1 MKKTFKIS
9 IVDYK
14 VSNLKSVS
22 NALNF
27 LEINNEITSNP
38 KKILASDAAILPG
51 VGSFSQGMKNLNDLG
66 LIDPIKEFISKN
78 KLFLGICLGMQLLFD
93 QSHEFCIT
101 PGLGIFR
108 GEVKSFRTINKTC
121 KIPHLGWNKVEMNPL
136 ISKNKLLIN
145 PFKNMTKSQNFFYF
159 VHSFIVLPNN
169 SKDILTETNY
179 DNIKFCSSILNKNVF
194 ASQFHPEKSG
204 NSGLEVL
211 KNFFG
216 NFQ

>member
-51 VGSFSQGMKNLNDLG
+51 VGSFSQGMKNLKDLS
-66 LIDPIKEFISKN
+66 LIDPIKEFIFKN
-78 KLFLGICLGMQLLFD
+78 KPFLGICLGMQLLFD

-108 GEVKSFRTINKTC
+108 GEIKSFRAIKKTC

-136 ISKNKLLIN
+136 ISKNKLLFN
-145 PFKNMTKSQNFFYF
+145 PFKSMIKSQNFFYF
-159 VHSFIVLPNN
+159 VHSFIVSPNN

-179 DNIKFCSSILNKNVF
+179 DNIKFCSSIISKNVF

-204 NSGLEVL
+204 DFGLKVL

>member
-38 KKILASDAAILPG
+38 KKILSSNAAILPG
-51 VGSFSQGMKNLNDLG
+51 VGSFSQGMKNLNGLS
-66 LIDPIKEFISKN
+66 LIDPIKEFIFKN
-78 KLFLGICLGMQLLFD
+78 KPFLGICLGMQLLFD

-101 PGLGIFR
+101 PGLGIFK
-108 GEVKSFRTINKTC
+108 GEVKSFKTINKTC
-121 KIPHLGWNKVEMNPL
+121 KIPHVGWNNIEMNPS
-136 ISKNKLLIN
+136 ISKNKLLLS
-145 PFKNMTKSQNFFYF
+145 PFKNMEKNQNLFYF

-179 DNIKFCSSILNKNVF
+179 ENVKFCSSILNKNVF

-204 NSGLEVL
+204 NFGLKVL
-211 KNFFG
+211 KNFFSK
-216 NFQ
+216 FQ

>member
-38 KKILASDAAILPG
+38 KKILASAAAILPG

-66 LIDPIKEFISKN
+66 LIDPIKEFIFKN

-108 GEVKSFRTINKTC
+108 GEVKNFRAINKTC

-136 ISKNKLLIN
+136 ISKNKLLFN

-169 SKDILTETNY
+169 SKDMLTETNY
-179 DNIKFCSSILNKNVF
+179 DSIKFCSSILNKNVF

-211 KNFFG
+211 KNFFS

>member
-38 KKILASDAAILPG
+38 KKILSSDAAILPG
-51 VGSFSQGMKNLNDLG
+51 VGSFSQGMKNLNGLS
-66 LIDPIKEFISKN
+66 LIDPIKEFIFKN
-78 KLFLGICLGMQLLFD
+78 KPFLGICLGMQLLFD

-101 PGLGIFR
+101 PGLGIFK
-108 GEVKSFRTINKTC
+108 GEVKSFKTINKTC
-121 KIPHLGWNKVEMNPL
+121 KIPHVGWNNIEMNPS
-136 ISKNKLLIN
+136 ISKNKLLLS
-145 PFKNMTKSQNFFYF
+145 PFKNMEKNQNLFYF

-179 DNIKFCSSILNKNVF
+179 ENVKFCSSILNKNVF

-204 NSGLEVL
+204 NFGLKVL
-211 KNFFG
+211 KNFFSK
-216 NFQ
+216 FQ

>member
-38 KKILASDAAILPG
+38 KKILSSDAAILPG
-51 VGSFSQGMKNLNDLG
+51 VGSFSQGMKNLNGLS
-66 LIDPIKEFISKN
+66 LIDPIKEFIFKN
-78 KLFLGICLGMQLLFD
+78 KPFLGICLGMQLLFD

-101 PGLGIFR
+101 PGLGIFK
-108 GEVKSFRTINKTC
+108 GEVKSFKTINKTC
-121 KIPHLGWNKVEMNPL
+121 KIPHLGWNNIEMNPS
-136 ISKNKLLIN
+136 ISKHKLLLS
-145 PFKNMTKSQNFFYF
+145 PFKNMEKNQNLFYF

-179 DNIKFCSSILNKNVF
+179 ENVKFCSSILNKNVF

-204 NSGLEVL
+204 NFGLKVL
-211 KNFFG
+211 KNFFSK
-216 NFQ
+216 FQ

>member
-38 KKILASDAAILPG
+38 KKILDSDAAILPG
-51 VGSFSQGMKNLNDLG
+51 VGSFPQGMKNLNNLG
-66 LIDPIKEFISKN
+66 LIGPIKEFIFKN
-78 KLFLGICLGMQLLFD
+78 KPFLGICLGMQLLFD
-93 QSHEFCIT
+93 QSHEFCLT

-108 GEVKSFRTINKTC
+108 GEVKNFKMINKTC
-121 KIPHLGWNKVEMNPL
+121 MIPHLGWNQVKINPS
-136 ISKNKLLIN
+136 ISTNKLLLN
-145 PFKNMTKSQNFFYF
+145 PFKNITKNQNLFYF

-179 DNIKFCSSILNKNVF
+179 NNVKFCSSILNKNIF

-204 NSGLEVL
+204 NFGLKVL

>member
-38 KKILASDAAILPG
+38 KKILSSNAAILPG
-51 VGSFSQGMKNLNDLG
+51 VGSFSQGMKNLNGLS
-66 LIDPIKEFISKN
+66 LIDPIKEFIFKN
-78 KLFLGICLGMQLLFD
+78 KPFLGICLGMQLLFD

-101 PGLGIFR
+101 PGLGIFK
-108 GEVKSFRTINKTC
+108 GEVKSFKTINKTC
-121 KIPHLGWNKVEMNPL
+121 KIPHLGWNNIEMNPS
-136 ISKNKLLIN
+136 ISKNKLLLS
-145 PFKNMTKSQNFFYF
+145 PFKNMEKNQNLFYF

-179 DNIKFCSSILNKNVF
+179 ENVKFCSSILNKNVF

-204 NSGLEVL
+204 NFGLKVL
-211 KNFFG
+211 KNFFSK
-216 NFQ
+216 FQ